1 MAFEKEAQSIDRA
14 AADYPSRVADY
25 LADDAP
31 QVLTLVGDRQIL
43 HNVQLAL
50 ICSVSCPGSVVIKT
64 FDTIRKVRD
73 AGLVVAGGFH
83 SPMERE
89 CLHFLLRGC
98 QPVVLCPACGMD
110 SFELGSEERRALDEG
125 RLSVLSIFDQR
136 FTKATPE
143 LASQRNDF
151 VAALSGAVFVPHA
164 VPGGKAEAAARRA
177 LARGQVVMTF
187 DDAEHRHL
195 IDYGAADVPQGGIH
209 EIRSILT
216 LVDQATVTSLVR

>member
-1 MAFEKEAQSIDRA
+1 MGFDRDVQSIDRD
-14 AADYPSRVADY
+14 AADYPRRVAGH

-31 QVLTLVGDRQIL
+31 QALTLVGDRQIL
-43 HNVQLAL
+43 QGVQLAL

-64 FDTIRKVRD
+64 LDTIRKVRD

-98 QPVVLCPACGMD
+98 QPVVLCIACGMD
-110 SFELGSEERRALDEG
+110 SFELQLEERRAVDDG
-125 RLSVLSIFDQR
+125 RLSVLSIFEER

-151 VAALSGAVFVPHA
+151 VAALSGAIFVPHA
-164 VPGGKAEAAARRA
+164 VPGGKAEATARRA
-177 LARGQVVMTF
+177 LARGQVVLTF
-187 DDAEHRHL
+187 DDAENRHL
-195 IDYGAADVPQGGIH
+195 IDQGARDVPAGAIH
-209 EIRSILT
+209 EICSVLT
-216 LVDQATVTSLVR
+216 LVDQRIPHE

>member
-1 MAFEKEAQSIDRA
+1 VQSIDRD
-14 AADYPSRVADY
+14 AADYPSRVAGY
-25 LADDAP
+25 LGDDAP
-31 QVLTLVGDRQIL
+31 RVLTLVGDHRIL
-43 HNVQLAL
+43 QGVQLAL

-89 CLHFLLRGC
+89 CLHFLLRGR

-110 SFELGSEERRALDEG
+110 SFELGLEEWRAVDDG
-125 RLSVLSIFDQR
+125 RLSVLSMFDQR

-151 VAALSGAVFVPHA
+151 VAALSGVVFVPHA
-164 VPGGKAEAAARRA
+164 VPGGTAEAAARRA
-177 LARGQVVMTF
+177 LARGQVVVTF
-187 DDAEHRHL
+187 DDAENRHL
-195 IDYGAADVPQGGIH
+195 IDRGAIDVFQSGIH
-209 EIRSILT
+209 EIRSVLT
-216 LVDQATVTSLVR
+216 LVDQRIPHR

>member
-1 MAFEKEAQSIDRA
+1 MGFERNAQSIDRDS
-14 AADYPSRVADY
+14 ADYPGRVAGY
-25 LADDAP
+25 LAADAP
-31 QVLTLVGDRQIL
+31 RVLTLVGDRQIL
-43 HNVQLAL
+43 QGVQIAL
-50 ICSVSCPGSVVIKT
+50 ICSVSCPGSVVIRT

-89 CLHFLLRGC
+89 CLHFLLRGVK
-98 QPVVLCPACGMD
+98 PVVLCPACGMD
-110 SFELGSEERRALDEG
+110 SFELGSEERRAVDAG
-125 RLSVLSIFDQR
+125 RLSVLSIFDER

-177 LARGQVVMTF
+177 LARGQVVVTF
-187 DDAEHRHL
+187 DDAENRHL
-195 IDYGAADVPQGGIH
+195 TDYGATHVSQGGIP
-209 EIRSILT
+209 EIRSISETCGL
-216 LVDQATVTSLVR
+216 LPFLAR